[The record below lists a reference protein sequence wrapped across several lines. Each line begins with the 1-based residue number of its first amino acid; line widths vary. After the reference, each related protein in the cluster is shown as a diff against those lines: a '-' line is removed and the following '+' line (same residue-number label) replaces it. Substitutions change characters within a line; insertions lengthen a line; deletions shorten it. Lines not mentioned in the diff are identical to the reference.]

1 MAHTLAQARAW
12 NSTLKT
18 ARPDLTA
25 LFVGGTS
32 GIGRSAAIRLAGSI
46 AKPTIYIV
54 GRNEKA
60 GAEILE
66 EMKTANKDGS
76 YFMISADVSDLRTVD
91 TVCKDLKTK
100 IKGLDLL
107 FLTSG
112 GVTFSKKGKVILL
125 RPGVPLPRRY

>member
-18 ARPDLTA
+18 ARPELTA

-32 GIGRSAAIRLAGSI
+32 GIGRSTAVKLAGSI

-54 GRNEKA
+54 GRNEQA

-66 EMKTANKDGS
+66 EMKAANKDGS
-76 YFMISADVSDLRTVD
+76 YFLILADVSDLRKVD
-91 TVCKDLKTK
+91 TVCQDLKSK
-100 IKGLDLL
+100 VKALDLL

-112 GVTFSKKGKVILL
+112 GITFSKKGKVIPLC
-125 RPGVPLPRRY
+125 PGIPSPQGC